1 MPFVIDAPAKIN
13 LTLEV
18 LSRREDGYHTLRSL
32 MVPIA
37 FGDTLRVEASER
49 FTFSC
54 DDATLAG
61 EDNLAARAV
70 RALGLSQPYA
80 VHLVK
85 RTPVQAGLG
94 GGSSDAAAVLQA
106 AMAGAFGA
114 LGDRDYMAIARALG
128 SDVPF
133 FLCGSGALVE
143 GTGERVT
150 AAGPLP
156 DWHVLIVKPPV
167 AISTR
172 DAYARLDA
180 SPRPTRP
187 RAGSA
192 SLRALEALQRG
203 DFGALE
209 PLLTNDFHDPIASA
223 TPEVALPIDALRAA
237 GATNALLCG
246 SGSAVFSLAPEAS
259 AIASVAKRL
268 ALPEGYVTYQTR
280 FAPTPGWRAA

>member
-18 LSRREDGYHTLRSL
+18 FSRREDGYHTLRSL

-37 FGDTLRVEASER
+37 FGDTLHIEPSER
-49 FTFSC
+49 AAFSC
-54 DDATLAG
+54 DDASLAS
-61 EDNLAARAV
+61 EENLAARAFS
-70 RALGLSQPYA
+70 ALGLPQPYA
-80 VHLVK
+80 LHLAK
-85 RTPVQAGLG
+85 RTPTQAGLG
-94 GGSSDAAAVLQA
+94 GGSSDAAAVLRA

-114 LGDRDYMAIARALG
+114 LGEREYLAIARTLG

-133 FLCGSGALVE
+133 FLSGSGALVE

-150 AAGPLP
+150 AVGPLP
-156 DWHVLIVKPPV
+156 DWHLLIVKPPV

-180 SPRPTRP
+180 ISRPSRP
-187 RAGSA
+187 RAGSK

-203 DFGALE
+203 DFNALE
-209 PLLTNDFHDPIASA
+209 ALLTNDFHDPIASA
-223 TPEVALPIDALRAA
+223 APEVAHTVEALLGA

-259 AIASVAKRL
+259 TITSLAERL
-268 ALPEGYVTYQTR
+268 VLPEGYLRYQTR
-280 FAPTPGWRAA
+280 FAATPGWRAA

>member
-18 LSRREDGYHTLRSL
+18 LSRRKDGYHTLRSL

-37 FGDTLRVEASER
+37 FGDTLCVEPSER
-49 FTFSC
+49 FAFSC
-54 DDATLAG
+54 DDATLAS
-61 EDNLAARAV
+61 EENLAARAL
-70 RALGLSQPYA
+70 RALALSQPHA
-80 VHLVK
+80 VHLAK
-85 RTPVQAGLG
+85 RTPTQAGLG
-94 GGSSDAAAVLQA
+94 GGSSDAAAILRA
-106 AMAGAFGA
+106 AMDGAFGT
-114 LGDRDYMAIARALG
+114 LGDRDYLAIARTLG

-150 AAGPLP
+150 AVGALP
-156 DWHVLIVKPPV
+156 DWHLLIVKPPV
-167 AISTR
+167 AVSTR

-180 SPRPTRP
+180 TSRPTRP

-192 SLRALEALQRG
+192 SLRALEALQRS
-203 DFGALE
+203 DFDALE
-209 PLLTNDFHDPIASA
+209 ALLTNDFHDPIASA
-223 TPEVALPIDALRAA
+223 TPEVALTVEALLAA

-259 AIASVAKRL
+259 AIASLAERL
-268 ALPEGYVTYQTR
+268 LVPEGYRQYQTR
-280 FAPTPGWRAA
+280 FAPAPGWRAA